1 MVTDTIA
8 TQLTIITV
16 TIRTCT
22 VADSLMVVAA
32 AVEVEME
39 EEVVVILTDRTVMAS
54 VVDLGEATISNSPM
68 LRTTINKT

>member
-39 EEVVVILTDRTVMAS
+39 EVVVILTDRTVMAS
-54 VVDLGEATISNSPM
+54 VADRGEATTSNFPM